1 MSECH
6 DIYDP
11 MEHLLAAQVPAP
23 GTQCHDSYPSAPSS
37 ESECTGLP
45 HECRLQTSRHGRV
58 SVIEV
63 VGRLDWATEERFADL
78 MRDEGSDAAVVI
90 DLSATTS
97 DGAGTGVLLAATE
110 RATKGGQQVVFVV
123 VDPLELEVLVS
134 VGLDF
139 GLPIVA
145 SQTLALEWIEAQAA
159 AADPPRLTA
168 SPT

>member
-6 DIYDP
+6 DIYEP
-11 MEHLLAAQVPAP
+11 MERLPAAQVPAP
-23 GTQCHDSYPSAPSS
+23 GTQCHDSYPPTSSGSERSGPS
-37 ESECTGLP
+37 

-63 VGRLDWATEERFADL
+63 VGRLDWANEERFADL
-78 MRDEGSDAAVVI
+78 MRDECSNPAVVI

-134 VGLDF
+134 VGLDV

-159 AADPPRLTA
+159 TADPRGLTA
-168 SPT
+168 SPA